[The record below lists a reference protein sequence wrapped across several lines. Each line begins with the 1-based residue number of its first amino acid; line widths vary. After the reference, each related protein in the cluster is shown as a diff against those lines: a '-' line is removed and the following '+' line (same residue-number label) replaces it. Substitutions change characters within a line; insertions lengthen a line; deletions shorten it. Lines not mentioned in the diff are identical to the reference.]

1 MSKATW
7 PAPERNKTPILEV
20 LSRVLPKT
28 WTLLEIASGSGQH
41 AAFFAEKLP
50 GLRYLPSD
58 VDAEN
63 LASIRAWVHETRL
76 PNLGEPLELDA
87 TSEDWGVG
95 QVDAIFNA
103 NMIHIAPWECAL
115 GLISGAGRHL
125 RSGGVLV
132 LYGPVRIG
140 DGHTAPSN
148 ASFDEGSPG
157 AGPALGASGLGGRR
171 GPRRKGRARVRRARW
186 PCRPTTRLWCSL
198 EGSTAPG
205 TE

>member
-7 PAPERNKTPILEV
+7 SAPERNKLPILEV

-28 WTLLEIASGSGQH
+28 GTLLEVASGSGQH

-58 VDAEN
+58 VDPEN
-63 LASIRAWVHETRL
+63 LASIRAWVHEARL
-76 PNLGEPLELDA
+76 PNLAEPLELDA
-87 TSEDWGVG
+87 TSEDWRVG

-125 RSGGVLV
+125 RPGGVLV
-132 LYGPVRIG
+132 LYGPFRIG
-140 DGHTAPSN
+140 DEHTAPSN
-148 ASFDEGSPG
+148 AAFDEGLRARDPRWGVRDLEAVVVLAEKAGLVFVERVAMPANNQTLVFSRALGGSG
-157 AGPALGASGLGGRR
+157 AGP
-171 GPRRKGRARVRRARW
+171 
-186 PCRPTTRLWCSL
+186 
-198 EGSTAPG
+198 
-205 TE
+205 